1 MEKADSSREDSKWA
15 TLDRNILAI
24 IFDKLDIMD
33 ITMGASRVCIYWF
46 LVSHNITLWNTIDL
60 SKFQHKGKNVI
71 YKYRV
76 DDEVEEALRFSNLLI
91 KMSHFFFNFCEVKG
105 IKLRNLLIEITKLSR
120 TAPKNL
126 FFNFYSNIKKQDL
139 MFVAERMPNIE
150 KLALPVS
157 WSLCNAVNSFR
168 FAFSQWKNLKTLIM
182 AHNDFFIWPYTFE
195 FRVVGENCSNLNNLK
210 IMGYLDNKDAVEI
223 VRYLQSLKR
232 LSLQCS
238 LVTVEGVLSLIR
250 GLENLVI
257 FNVTHCKYLDYNPIT
272 MNIIVQ
278 AATQKLEKFIICS
291 ENDCK
296 VCKDRPNVLR
306 LHGFYEKSWCNDEI
320 KELEF

>member
-1 MEKADSSREDSKWA
+1 M
-15 TLDRNILAI
+15 
-24 IFDKLDIMD
+24 
-33 ITMGASRVCIYWF
+33 YF
-46 LVSHNITLWNTIDL
+46 L
-60 SKFQHKGKNVI
+60 
-71 YKYRV
+71 
-76 DDEVEEALRFSNLLI
+76 FS
-91 KMSHFFFNFCEVKG
+91 
-105 IKLRNLLIEITKLSR
+105 
-120 TAPKNL
+120 
-126 FFNFYSNIKKQDL
+126 
-139 MFVAERMPNIE
+139 RMPNIE

-157 WSLCNAVNSFR
+157 WSLCNEVNSFR

-182 AHNDFFIWPYTFE
+182 AHNDFSIWFTLE

-210 IMGYLDNKDAVEI
+210 IMGFLDNKDAVEI